1 MIPKYAPIKVPYTS
15 PASKTT
21 QKKVQL
27 SRIKEEIKYLYKK
40 KDKVNES
47 LYKTHLQAASE
58 WRMYWHLIQDNI
70 QSTVN
75 MNSERKYRTLCNNLY
90 QRAHI
95 QKDKIG
101 NKYKFYPRVTNLTDI
116 NFTNDEYSLLN
127 KSLKYNRSHKR
138 KNWINNL
145 SIVAECAITLL
156 PYEEQ
161 DYMRYRVAKGIMKLH
176 T

>member
-1 MIPKYAPIKVPYTS
+1 
-15 PASKTT
+15 
-21 QKKVQL
+21 
-27 SRIKEEIKYLYKK
+27 
-40 KDKVNES
+40 
-47 LYKTHLQAASE
+47 
-58 WRMYWHLIQDNI
+58 
-70 QSTVN
+70 

-127 KSLKYNRSHKR
+127 KGLKYKLNHKR

-145 SIVAECAITLL
+145 SLEAECAITLL

-161 DYMRYRVAKGIMKLH
+161 DYMRYQVAKQIKKLH
-176 T
+176 TQQTAHKTREPKQVEELKIVNSIKEKLRSSKAIVTKAVKGNSIVVSYLDNYEKKVTDFI